1 MSTALRA
8 LIACVAAASVCALAA
23 AVFLYPIP
31 ASFGPLGV
39 AFWVAAT
46 LLLSASP
53 IKLPRGSQVSVS
65 GSALLAAGV
74 LGGPTAAGLA
84 AAFGTTERRELR
96 GDVPWYGTLYNHA
109 IVTLPAI
116 AAAVTYLGLST
127 PGAFE
132 ATPRS
137 LVAVTVSGAVYYTLN
152 TFLGITGVALRDR
165 TSIRSVLFGDIRF
178 VAASMLAL
186 APLAWLVAY
195 VYATIGWWA
204 TLLFALPLASTRGAF
219 KNVVEIRSMFTQTI
233 RALSSAVD
241 KKDPYTSNHSR
252 NVQEI
257 AVTIGRQMRC
267 SEAEIEALEW
277 GGLLHDI
284 GKIGVAD
291 AVLLK
296 PERLNKEERIQMN
309 MHPVLGAEIIMEV
322 ERLKPELPII
332 RHHHEWYNGSGYPD
346 HLVGEAIPKLARIL
360 HVADA
365 FEAMTAARP
374 YRLQPLT
381 REQALLELRR
391 YAGIQFDPIVLDAF
405 ARTHWVRNVADP
417 GRPPVAPRPIPLL
430 GQAAAARAEAAA
442 TRSEAVATGPKP
454 MTTRPDAVPT
464 RPEAVSPRDAAS

>member
-1 MSTALRA
+1 MSTALKA
-8 LIACVAAASVCALAA
+8 LIVCVAVASAIALATA
-23 AVFLYPIP
+23 LLLFPIP
-31 ASFGPLGV
+31 PSFGYIGV
-39 AFWVAAT
+39 GFWIVAT
-46 LLLSASP
+46 LALSASP
-53 IKLPRGSQVSVS
+53 IRLPRGSKASVS
-65 GSALLAAGV
+65 GSAIIAAGV
-74 LGGPTAAGLA
+74 LGGPAAAGIVALV
-84 AAFGTTERRELR
+84 GTTERRELR
-96 GDVPWYGTLYNHA
+96 GEVPWYGTIYNHA
-109 IVTLPAI
+109 IVVLPAI
-116 AAAVTYLGLST
+116 GAAVAFKVLAV
-127 PGAFE
+127 PGDFE
-132 ATPRS
+132 ADPRS
-137 LVAVTVSGAVYYTLN
+137 LAAVLVGGAVYYSAN
-152 TFLGITGVALRDR
+152 TFLGITGIALLHN
-165 TSIRSVLFGDIRF
+165 TSIRSVLRGDIRF
-178 VAASMLAL
+178 VAASMFAL
-186 APLAWLVAY
+186 APLAWLAAY
-195 VYATIGWWA
+195 VYATIGGWA
-204 TLLFALPLASTRGAF
+204 TLLFALPLATTRGAF

-233 RALSSAVD
+233 RALASAVD
-241 KKDPYTSNHSR
+241 AKDKFTANHSR

-284 GKIGVAD
+284 GKIGVRD

-309 MHPVLGAEIIMEV
+309 MHPVIGAEIINDV

-346 HLVGEAIPKLARIL
+346 HLVGEGIPKLARIL

-405 ARTHWVRNVADP
+405 ARTEWVRNVPDP

-430 GQAAAARAEAAA
+430 TQAAAARAEAG
-442 TRSEAVATGPKP
+442 R
-454 MTTRPDAVPT
+454 RDVP
-464 RPEAVSPRDAAS
+464 

>member
-1 MSTALRA
+1 VLS
-8 LIACVAAASVCALAA
+8 LAA
-23 AVFLYPIP
+23 AFVVFPV
-31 ASFGPLGV
+31 SSGFGVEGV
-39 AFWVAAT
+39 AFWIAAT
-46 LLLSASP
+46 LASSASP
-53 IKLPRGSQVSVS
+53 IRLPRGTQVSVS
-65 GSALLAAGV
+65 GTAILAAGV
-74 LGGPTAAGLA
+74 LGGPAVAGLVA
-84 AAFGTTERRELR
+84 AIGTTETRELR
-96 GDVPWYGTLYNHA
+96 GEIPWYGTLYNHG
-109 IVTLPAI
+109 VLVLPAVLGAVI
-116 AAAVTYLGLST
+116 YRLVAGQEAFAATVPTLFAVVLAGAAYYGLNTVLTVAAVAARDG
-127 PGAFE
+127 
-132 ATPRS
+132 
-137 LVAVTVSGAVYYTLN
+137 VTV
-152 TFLGITGVALRDR
+152 
-165 TSIRSVLFGDIRF
+165 RSVLSGDVRF

-195 VYATIGWWA
+195 VYATVGWWA
-204 TLLFALPLASTRGAF
+204 ALLFALPLASTRGAY

-233 RALSSAVD
+233 RALASAVD
-241 KKDPYTSNHSR
+241 AKDKYTANHSR

-257 AVTIGRQMRC
+257 AVSIGRQMRC

-309 MHPVLGAEIIMEV
+309 MHPVKGAEIIKDV

-346 HLVGEAIPKLARIL
+346 HLVGEGIPKLARIL

-405 ARTHWVRNVADP
+405 ARTDWVRNVADP

-430 GQAAAARAEAAA
+430 AQAAATRAEAAG
-442 TRSEAVATGPKP
+442 R
-454 MTTRPDAVPT
+454 
-464 RPEAVSPRDAAS
+464 RDASS

>member
-1 MSTALRA
+1 VSTALKA
-8 LIACVAAASVCALAA
+8 IIAGVAAASAIALAA
-23 AVFLYPIP
+23 ALFIFPIP
-31 ASFGPLGV
+31 ASFGGLGV
-39 AFWVAAT
+39 VFWIAAT
-46 LLLSASP
+46 MALSASP
-53 IKLPRGSQVSVS
+53 IRLPRGSQVSVS
-65 GSALLAAGV
+65 GSALIAAGV
-74 LGGPTAAGLA
+74 LGGPAAAGLVA
-84 AAFGTTERRELR
+84 AIGTTEGRELR
-96 GDVPWYGTLYNHA
+96 GEVPWYGTVYNHA
-109 IVTLPAI
+109 IVVLPAI
-116 AAAVTYLGLST
+116 AAAIAYAVLSE
-127 PGAFE
+127 PGDFI

-137 LVAVTVSGAVYYTLN
+137 LVAVAVGGVLYYSIN
-152 TFLGITGVALRDR
+152 TFLGITGVALRHG
-165 TSIRSVLFGDIRF
+165 TSLRSVLSGDIRF
-178 VAASMLAL
+178 VAASMFAL

-233 RALSSAVD
+233 RALASAVD
-241 KKDPYTSNHSR
+241 AKDKFTANHSR

-257 AVTIGRQMRC
+257 AVSIGRQMRC

-284 GKIGVAD
+284 GKIGVRD

-296 PERLNKEERIQMN
+296 PERLNKDERIQMN
-309 MHPVLGAEIIMEV
+309 MHPVIGAEIISEV

-346 HLVGEAIPKLARIL
+346 HLVGEGIPKLARIL

-391 YAGIQFDPIVLDAF
+391 YAGIQFDPVVLDAF
-405 ARTHWVRNVADP
+405 ARTDWVRNVADP

-430 GQAAAARAEAAA
+430 SQAGAARAEAG
-442 TRSEAVATGPKP
+442 RREAP
-454 MTTRPDAVPT
+454 
-464 RPEAVSPRDAAS
+464 